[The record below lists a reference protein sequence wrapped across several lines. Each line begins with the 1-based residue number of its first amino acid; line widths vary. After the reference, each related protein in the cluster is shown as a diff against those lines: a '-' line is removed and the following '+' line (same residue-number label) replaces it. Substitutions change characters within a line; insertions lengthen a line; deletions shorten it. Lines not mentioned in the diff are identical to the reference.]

1 MGSRR
6 PEIEALVS
14 EARVSLDPKVFGP
27 PMLKA
32 GRLIMQEGLEV
43 PLVFEQGMVAYN
55 KARVGGPPK
64 APIGSCRSNLEGV
77 FIKK

>member
-1 MGSRR
+1 
-6 PEIEALVS
+6 
-14 EARVSLDPKVFGP
+14 
-27 PMLKA
+27 MLKA